1 MPRRVRPSPI
11 PALLLAVLALLAA
24 PQARAAAAAATAA
37 NAPGPAAGAPP
48 ADGPA
53 GPQPETAFFSKHC
66 YDCHDHEE
74 HKGGLDL
81 TTLAWP
87 PADQDAFARWVKIHD
102 RVADGEMP
110 PPKKPRPDAS
120 ESSAMLRELG
130 QRLTAVERAAR
141 TLTGRTPL
149 RRLSRIEFEWSVRD
163 LLGMPALHVKDNL
176 PEDGRS
182 HGFDRLAGAL
192 DFSSIHLEAYLAAV
206 DRVLDA
212 ALCPLSEQPPVFKHR
227 YRLWDLTRHEGKECE
242 GWLGMSVQSRIAIG
256 LDGLQQL
263 EHFVAPTSFTIRDD
277 DHRATAVG
285 LFRNEDADYRC
296 SLDTIHPVLSGWHKL
311 RVSGYSFAWDGKQ
324 PVPTERGGAL
334 SWGVYSRNE
343 HYGTVGLPPNKPAVA
358 ELTAW
363 LERGGGMSH
372 PHDDHLRFILSSCE
386 NIRDFGHADTLK
398 GPPTPA
404 PGIAIEWVEI
414 EGPFNDQWPPA
425 GHRALFGELPVKT
438 WSKEVGVPRPVQQT
452 WPQGNPWSFP
462 KDIYGEHGEKR
473 PLVYVA
479 AGAPLSDAER
489 LLGAFARRA
498 FRRPLAAADLAPY
511 LAIVRSR
518 LDAGVA
524 FQDAM
529 LAAYRGILTAPDFML
544 LREEPGRLE
553 AHALAARLSYL
564 LWSSLPDDQLARLAD
579 SGDLLKPEVL
589 RAQSERLLKDARASR
604 FVEHFLDM
612 WLSLR
617 DIMATQPDKKLYPEF
632 MPWMADAMLMESRAF
647 LAELIAGDLPVTNL
661 VQSDF
666 AMLNEPLARHYG
678 IPGVAGWEMRK
689 VALPPGSHRGGFLTQ
704 AAVLK
709 VTAAGTT
716 TSPVKRGAFVL
727 ERILGI
733 VPAPPPPDAGTIEP
747 DVRGATTVREQL
759 EKHRRNDTCKACH
772 AKMDG
777 YGFALE
783 SFDVTGAW
791 RDHYRAVGGSGP
803 DASRP
808 FVNGHHIEFHAG
820 PMVDC
825 AGTLSDGRAFAD
837 VEALR
842 TLLVAEPARLA
853 RAFTDQLVTYAT
865 GAPISFADRAQVD
878 AILATAKAG
887 GYGLRTLLLEVI
899 QSELFRCK

>member
-1 MPRRVRPSPI
+1 MPGYVNHPLF
-11 PALLLAVLALLAA
+11 ATLLLAALALSTA
-24 PQARAAAAAATAA
+24 PALQAAAASAGAQPAPAAPPGA
-37 NAPGPAAGAPP
+37 APGGQ
-48 ADGPA
+48 
-53 GPQPETAFFSKHC
+53 QPESAFFSKHC
-66 YDCHDHEE
+66 YDCHDHDE

-81 TTLAWP
+81 TALSWP
-87 PADQDAFARWVKIHD
+87 PADQDATARWVKIHD
-102 RVADGEMP
+102 RISAGEMP
-110 PPKKPRPDAS
+110 PPKKPRPEAA
-120 ESSAMLRELG
+120 ESAAMLSALG
-130 QRLTAVERAAR
+130 ARLVAAERSARAA
-141 TLTGRTPL
+141 TGRTPL
-149 RRLSRIEFEWSVRD
+149 RRLSRVEFEWSVRD
-163 LLGMPALHVKDNL
+163 LLGMPALHVKDTL

-182 HGFDRLAGAL
+182 HGFDRSAGAL

-206 DRVLDA
+206 DRALDA
-212 ALCPLSEQPPVFKHR
+212 ALCPLPEKPPVFSHK

-242 GWLGMSVQSRIAIG
+242 GWLGMSVRDRIAIG
-256 LDGLQQL
+256 LDGLEQL
-263 EHFVAPTSFTIRDD
+263 QHFVAPTPFTIRDD

-285 LFRNEDADYRC
+285 MFRNEDADYRC

-311 RVSGYSFAWDGKQ
+311 RVSGYSFGWDGKRV
-324 PVPTERGGAL
+324 VPTERGGAL

-358 ELTAW
+358 ELTCW
-363 LERGGGMSH
+363 LERGGGMSF
-372 PHDDHLRFILSSCE
+372 PHDDHLRIILSSCE

-404 PGIAIEWVEI
+404 PGLAVEWVEI
-414 EGPFNDQWPPA
+414 EGPFNEQWPPA
-425 GHRALFGELPVKT
+425 SHRALFGELPVKT
-438 WSKEVGVPRPVQQT
+438 WSKESGVPKPVQQT

-462 KDIYGEHGEKR
+462 KDIYGERGEKR
-473 PLVYVA
+473 PAVYVA
-479 AGAPLSDAER
+479 TGEPKAAAQR
-489 LLGAFARRA
+489 LLTAFARRA
-498 FRRPLAAADLAPY
+498 FRRPVAAADIAPY
-511 LAIVRSR
+511 LAIVHAR
-518 LDAGVA
+518 LEAGIA

-529 LAAYRGILTAPDFML
+529 LAAYRGILTAPDFLL
-544 LREEPGRLE
+544 LREEPGRLG

-564 LWSSLPDDQLARLAD
+564 LTSSLPDEQLARLAD
-579 SGDLLKPEVL
+579 SGELLKPEVL
-589 RAQSERLLKDARASR
+589 RAQSVRLLDDARGGR
-604 FVEHFLDM
+604 LVEHFLDM

-632 MPWMADAMLMESRAF
+632 MPWLAEAMLMESRAF
-647 LAELIAGDLPVTNL
+647 LSELMAHDLPVTNL

-666 AMLNEPLARHYG
+666 AMINEPLARLYG
-678 IPGVAGWEMRK
+678 IPGVAGWPVRK
-689 VALPPGSHRGGFLTQ
+689 VALPAGSHRGGMLTQ

-727 ERILGI
+727 ERILGV
-733 VPAPPPPDAGTIEP
+733 VPSPPPPDAGSIEP

-803 DASRP
+803 DDSRP
-808 FVNGHHIEFHAG
+808 FVNGHHIEYHAG
-820 PMVDC
+820 PAVDC
-825 AGTLSDGRAFAD
+825 ACSLADGRSFAD
-837 VEALR
+837 VDALR
-842 TLLVAEPARLA
+842 ALLVADPARLA
-853 RAFTDQLVTYAT
+853 RAFTEQLVVYAT
-865 GAPISFADRAQVD
+865 GVPISFADRAQVD
-878 AILATAKAG
+878 AILAKAQGG